1 MNGDKQA
8 FAPESTAHEIT
19 GLQVRFLHGALSTAF
34 GLCGTDAVSAGLTT
48 SLPPVNKITFPG

>member
-19 GLQVRFLHGALSTAF
+19 GLQVRFLHGAFHVQGELHQ
-34 GLCGTDAVSAGLTT
+34 
-48 SLPPVNKITFPG
+48 